1 VDSLDVRVCR
11 ELFRDRT
18 GPLLQS
24 DFRKSYRSVARKLRV
39 DEVTVRNRIKR
50 FQQSGF
56 LKGYQLIVNPALLGV
71 RLGQLWFDVR
81 PPSGKEDLIRKLSLM
96 HGVLAVS
103 DSYGS
108 SLSLIIMYG
117 DEISAEK
124 EFGLIAMMS
133 NAQSLVRANIPF
145 PGCAIE
151 LTHTDWRIIKAL
163 HTDPRQSYS
172 VISRKVGISQKTI
185 KRRLQRMIEERALFV
200 IPSWNPKALEGAIIA
215 DLVVFYANPGS
226 KTDLD
231 KRIVSHFDNFLVSTR
246 LSDIEHGFFNF
257 IIGNLSTAKEILTW
271 VNHQPG
277 VGRAFLELVQDR
289 IEVYESFNE
298 PLDRKLTEFSTS
310 IRAP

>member
-1 VDSLDVRVCR
+1 M
-11 ELFRDRT
+11 
-18 GPLLQS
+18 
-24 DFRKSYRSVARKLRV
+24 

>member
-1 VDSLDVRVCR
+1 M
-11 ELFRDRT
+11 
-18 GPLLQS
+18 
-24 DFRKSYRSVARKLRV
+24 

-277 VGRAFLELVQDR
+277 VGRAFIELVQGR

>member
-1 VDSLDVRVCR
+1 M
-11 ELFRDRT
+11 
-18 GPLLQS
+18 
-24 DFRKSYRSVARKLRV
+24 

-277 VGRAFLELVQDR
+277 VGRAFIELVQDR

>member
-1 VDSLDVRVCR
+1 
-11 ELFRDRT
+11 
-18 GPLLQS
+18 
-24 DFRKSYRSVARKLRV
+24 
-39 DEVTVRNRIKR
+39 
-50 FQQSGF
+50 
-56 LKGYQLIVNPALLGV
+56 
-71 RLGQLWFDVR
+71 
-81 PPSGKEDLIRKLSLM
+81 
-96 HGVLAVS
+96 
-103 DSYGS
+103 
-108 SLSLIIMYG
+108 
-117 DEISAEK
+117 
-124 EFGLIAMMS
+124 
-133 NAQSLVRANIPF
+133 
-145 PGCAIE
+145 
-151 LTHTDWRIIKAL
+151 
-163 HTDPRQSYS
+163 
-172 VISRKVGISQKTI
+172 
-185 KRRLQRMIEERALFV
+185 MIEERALFV

>member
-1 VDSLDVRVCR
+1 
-11 ELFRDRT
+11 
-18 GPLLQS
+18 
-24 DFRKSYRSVARKLRV
+24 V

-133 NAQSLVRANIPF
+133 NAQSLVHANIPF